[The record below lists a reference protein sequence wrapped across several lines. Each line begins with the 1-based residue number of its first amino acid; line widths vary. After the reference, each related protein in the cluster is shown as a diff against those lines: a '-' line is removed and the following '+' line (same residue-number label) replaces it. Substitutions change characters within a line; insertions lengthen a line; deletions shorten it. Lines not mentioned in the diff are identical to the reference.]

1 MNYQHY
7 QFFFDKCSDY
17 ILVPMIREFVN
28 KLIFGVD
35 ESRIQLDRNLK
46 SAIAKT
52 GMITARMG
60 QSLCGILKNLECAED
75 GISVQLG
82 FDKFNE
88 VMRIFKRI
96 SPRNDNFEKVRSA
109 IKSVGVSDLF
119 FEELKKGLS
128 LEIAIENYK
137 VKILQNLAV
146 QKMVRE
152 REDAQIKK
160 QDENLFKRFL
170 PCGKSGKR
178 KIPGLIENH
187 EGQNKKRR
195 KLGRSNSRKEK
206 GYSAQE
212 LMIMRR
218 KGICFYFPRGTCKR
232 GKLCKFKHIQS

>member
-1 MNYQHY
+1 M
-7 QFFFDKCSDY
+7 
-17 ILVPMIREFVN
+17 N

-35 ESRIQLDRNLK
+35 DTKIELERSLK

-52 GMITARMG
+52 EMITARMG
-60 QSLCGILKNLECAED
+60 ESLCGILKNLECAEN

-82 FDKFNE
+82 FDKINE
-88 VMRIFKRI
+88 VMRVFKRI
-96 SPRNDNFEKVRSA
+96 PPRNDNFRRVRSA

-119 FEELKKGLS
+119 FEELKKGFS
-128 LEIAIENYK
+128 LQIAIENYK
-137 VKILQNLAV
+137 VKVLQNLAV
-146 QKMVRE
+146 QTMVRE

-170 PCGKSGKR
+170 PSSKSGKR
-178 KIPGLIENH
+178 KRAGLIENH
-187 EGQNKKRR
+187 RGKTKKRR

-218 KGICFYFPRGTCKR
+218 KGICFYFPRGTCRR
-232 GKLCKFKHIQS
+232 GELCKFKHMQC